1 MFHAKPVLVKKQPP
15 PDDAILQEDEE
26 SNQVFRAQ
34 VEVDHVVAE
43 EIKEDENTKV
53 DVPIDQ
59 VGFIRLIFVK

>member
-15 PDDAILQEDEE
+15 PDDAILQEDED

-43 EIKEDENTKV
+43 EINEDENTKV

-59 VGFIRLIFVK
+59 VG